1 MPFDHKMMSR
11 EIAIRDCGEIAEN
24 GIKNVAM
31 NGNKGRNSLVRFRDR
46 FFQPGRQLLLPT
58 NFFPI
63 SQNRL
68 SVRQS
73 VIRRKIAARTPGFAH
88 SRPAH
93 QTRSPKPGK
102 SCPEQKRQSN
112 LQRGRA
118 NPTAGIGP
126 G

>member
-73 VIRRKIAARTPGFAH
+73 VIRRKIAART
-88 SRPAH
+88 AH